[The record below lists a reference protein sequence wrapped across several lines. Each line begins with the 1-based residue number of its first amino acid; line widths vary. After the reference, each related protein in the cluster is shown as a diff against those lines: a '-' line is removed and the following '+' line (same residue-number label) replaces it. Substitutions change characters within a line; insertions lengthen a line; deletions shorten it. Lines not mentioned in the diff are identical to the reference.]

1 MSKIYENLDFWV
13 LKTQSV
19 EFMLAWFLFRGR
31 NGCSYPGSMLSQ
43 VRPLIGG
50 GSPIPFTGPYLVQTY
65 LVQAYLGKFFF
76 ILGIKYSY
84 IIPQSLHFMKR
95 GFTRCKNN
103 YLHFYNL
110 EIIM

>member
-1 MSKIYENLDFWV
+1 MSKIYENLDFWD

-19 EFMLAWFLFRGR
+19 EFMLAWLSFRGR

-65 LVQAYLGKFFF
+65 LVQIVQSNVYLM
-76 ILGIKYSY
+76 
-84 IIPQSLHFMKR
+84 SLA
-95 GFTRCKNN
+95 
-103 YLHFYNL
+103 
-110 EIIM
+110 